1 MFSLEERERAVELY
15 FTTPM
20 TTAQV
25 VEHLGYP
32 TRQCLERWLAMDPR
46 YAGHMAK
53 PIIPLET
60 RRRAVELVLGG
71 MQQKQA
77 AKQLGVSVGAVHG
90 WVRAY
95 RKGGMAAL
103 QPKNRNSAQGN
114 KPADSR
120 RSNRE
125 KTLLIDRLRPAY
137 SLSSMTCLLAIA
149 PSSYHYHHARL
160 GVDKYAGLRAEVA
173 GAFADSKG
181 RYGYRRIKAVLK
193 TGVSEKV
200 VRRIMAEEGLVAHV
214 PKRRRYSSYEGE
226 TTPAPA
232 NLVDRDFTAE
242 RPNEKWLTDISEIK
256 ARDGKVYL
264 SPMIDCFDG
273 KIVAYTAGFSPNA
286 ELANRMLE
294 KAASTLPGNARPLV
308 HSDRGCHYRWPGW
321 LELMERYG
329 LTRSMSAK
337 GCSPDNAAAEGF
349 FGRMKTEA
357 VYPEKWEEHTRN
369 EVLALVDEYIRWYN
383 HERIKQ
389 SLGWMSPVQYRQSQ
403 GMAA

>member
-1 MFSLEERERAVELY
+1 MKWTNSYRSFGLKTKRSTGLK
-15 FTTPM
+15 TI
-20 TTAQV
+20 
-25 VEHLGYP
+25 EHK
-32 TRQCLERWLAMDPR
+32 
-46 YAGHMAK
+46 H
-53 PIIPLET
+53 
-60 RRRAVELVLGG
+60 
-71 MQQKQA
+71 
-77 AKQLGVSVGAVHG
+77 
-90 WVRAY
+90 
-95 RKGGMAAL
+95 
-103 QPKNRNSAQGN
+103 
-114 KPADSR
+114 
-120 RSNRE
+120 RE

-193 TGVSEKV
+193 TGVSEKA

-242 RPNEKWLTDISEIK
+242 RPN
-256 ARDGKVYL
+256 
-264 SPMIDCFDG
+264 
-273 KIVAYTAGFSPNA
+273 
-286 ELANRMLE
+286 
-294 KAASTLPGNARPLV
+294 
-308 HSDRGCHYRWPGW
+308 
-321 LELMERYG
+321 
-329 LTRSMSAK
+329 
-337 GCSPDNAAAEGF
+337 
-349 FGRMKTEA
+349 GRMKTEA